1 VLVLSPAVAVLAVD
15 DPRLVGVQLEAHVRD
30 PDQHVFR
37 LPARRAVHDGEEEVE
52 RRLGL
57 ALETLRPS

>member
-1 VLVLSPAVAVLAVD
+1 LRPELRHPRGDPA
-15 DPRLVGVQLEAHVRD
+15 
-30 PDQHVFR
+30 QHVFR

-57 ALETLRPS
+57 ALEALRPS